1 MSSYITEAFKQLDL
15 LNEDAFDI
23 DTQGIEDLKE
33 LTSDEPAIDIIDAKA
48 EDELDLEDSYVGKV
62 VLDCCVCHSKI
73 YKDADSVVISDDG
86 EIANEGDEC
95 PYCYSVDG
103 YKVIGQIAPFKEDSE
118 LKVEVEDKDGDGE
131 IEEDEVEVEEKSK
144 DESLNQRPKKNLQEK
159 WATRI
164 TAGADLRR
172 AINDSDYQGIL
183 DGIKACY
190 QEMLDKGVID
200 DWDFER
206 WVEDLDYLDPE
217 DEDIEDSLDYE
228 LNNLY
233 DACDNLDCWIE
244 LDESL
249 KKRGVKENFEKVEL
263 ETEDSVIKVAEE
275 EKEEDFSDLDFTD
288 FSSIDFGDEE
298 PVDEESEEV
307 SEEEEETFGESLKKN
322 SEGLQE
328 NKTEATEA
336 GPVKEDFERVEL
348 ETEDKVIKVSEEEK
362 EEIPDAEMIEP
373 LDTEAKTDIIQATK
387 EEAPEEE
394 GEFVD
399 QDFDEFS
406 EEEFDDLGESYLKKV
421 YGNVES
427 FKTTK
432 VSTKGNTLK
441 LEGVIKFT
449 SGNSKPTTF
458 LFESKDITKKGKMR
472 FIGENCQISRGKKS
486 FTLTGRAEGKKFI
499 AESLNY
505 NYMAKGADGK
515 STRLYGT
522 VKKSLHEANLSNIE
536 GTAGHAMS
544 QKDVMNKLSNCASP
558 EEVKALADTVIP
570 AERKNEPKIKK
581 LLLNLNT
588 AKNLA
593 KAQSIFTNFILK
605 GEGLGVIN

>member
-23 DTQGIEDLKE
+23 DEQGIEDLKD
-33 LTSDEPAIDIIDAKA
+33 LTSDEPAIDIIDAEA

-86 EIANEGDEC
+86 EIANAGDEC

-103 YKVIGQIAPFKEDSE
+103 YKIIGQIAPFKEDSE
-118 LKVEVEDKDGDGE
+118 LKVEIEDKDQDGK
-131 IEEDEVEVEEKSK
+131 IEDDEVEVEEKSSK
-144 DESLNQRPKKNLQEK
+144 SESLKKKAGRKLKEGRWNNRLQ
-159 WATRI
+159 
-164 TAGADLRR
+164 AGKALRR
-172 AINDSDYQGIL
+172 AIENSDYQGIL

-200 DWDFER
+200 DWDFEQ
-206 WVEDLDYLDPE
+206 WTEDLDYLDLE
-217 DEDIEDSLDYE
+217 DEDIEDTLDYE

-233 DACDNLDCWIE
+233 DACDNLGCWIE
-244 LDESL
+244 LSESF
-249 KKRGVKENFEKVEL
+249 KKRRVKENFEKVEL
-263 ETEDSVIKVAEE
+263 ETEDSVIKV
-275 EKEEDFSDLDFTD
+275 T
-288 FSSIDFGDEE
+288 
-298 PVDEESEEV
+298 
-307 SEEEEETFGESLKKN
+307 
-322 SEGLQE
+322 
-328 NKTEATEA
+328 
-336 GPVKEDFERVEL
+336 
-348 ETEDKVIKVSEEEK
+348 EEEK
-362 EEIPDAEMIEP
+362 EEIPDSEMIEP
-373 LDTEAKTDIIQATK
+373 LDTEAKADIIQTTK
-387 EEAPEEE
+387 EETPEEE
-394 GEFVD
+394 DEFVD

-472 FIGENCQISRGKKS
+472 FVGENCQISRGKKS
-486 FTLTGRAEGKKFI
+486 FTLTGRADGKKFI

-522 VKKSLHEANLSNIE
+522 VKKSLQEANLSDIK

-544 QKDVMNKLSNCASP
+544 QKDVMNKLRNCASP

-570 AERKNEPKIKK
+570 AGRKNEPKVKK
-581 LLLNLNT
+581 LLLNLNA

-605 GEGLGVIN
+605 GEGQGVIK